1 MTQANSLARR
11 ATPADW
17 IEGARLRTLPLSVAP
32 VVLGTGLAA
41 AGGEVAWGRA
51 LLCLWV
57 SLWLQIGVNYAN
69 DYSDGIRGTDGEDRV
84 GPARLTGGGLAR
96 PSTVRT
102 VAFGCFGLAALG
114 GLLLV
119 ALCGQWWLLLIG
131 CVAVAAAWFYTG
143 GRHPYGYA
151 GLGELFVFVF
161 FGLVATVGTVFVQ
174 TLRVQVLDWIAAV
187 AMGLFACAVLMVNN
201 LRDIETDPR
210 QGKHT
215 LAVRLGAVW
224 AERAFA
230 GLVLV
235 PVLLLIPMSLLHPG
249 AVLGLLCLP
258 LAELALRDGLFPRTA
273 RDRIAA
279 LRWTSLSAL
288 LFALAAAV
296 GLWI

>member
-41 AGGEVAWGRA
+41 AAGQVAWGRA

-57 SLWLQIGVNYAN
+57 ALWLQIGVNYAN

-84 GPARLTGGGLAR
+84 GPARLTGGRLAR
-96 PSTVRT
+96 PSTVRA
-102 VAFGCFGLAALG
+102 VAFSCFGLAALG

-131 CVAVAAAWFYTG
+131 CAAVAAAWFYTG

-215 LAVRLGAVW
+215 LAVRLGRVR

-235 PVLLLIPMSLLHPG
+235 PVLLLIPMSLLHPA